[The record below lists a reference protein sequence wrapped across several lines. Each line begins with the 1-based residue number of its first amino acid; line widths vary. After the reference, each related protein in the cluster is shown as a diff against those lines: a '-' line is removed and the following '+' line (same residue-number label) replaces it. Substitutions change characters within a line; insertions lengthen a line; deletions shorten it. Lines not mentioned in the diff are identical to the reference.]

1 MFIGVLHDNT
11 DMDKVKKLA
20 SEFLGDDVSKGGFT
34 GAVAIEQFMATG
46 FVEPRWPMYLTC
58 FYALPEEET
67 EGMSL
72 ILANE
77 FFGGVV
83 NVFTRKVAEEK
94 IYAAMDAMIN
104 YSDGRLAEY
113 FGQIK
118 EQEDAYWNFLAL
130 LSIQFDVRENVNLV
144 AYPLAGREIPVVYYE
159 LTSIGS
165 SYIRG
170 FENGMRAKQE
180 EERAKHPEFANVV
193 TFKSKK

>member
-20 SEFLGDDVSKGGFT
+20 SEFLGDDISKSGFT
-34 GAVAIEQFMATG
+34 GAVALEQFMATEY
-46 FVEPRWPMYLTC
+46 VEPKWPMYLTC

-67 EGMSL
+67 EGMAL

-77 FFGGVV
+77 FFGGIV

-94 IYAAMDAMIN
+94 IYTAADTIVS
-104 YSDGRLAEY
+104 YSDGRLPDY
-113 FGQIK
+113 FSQIK
-118 EQEDAYWNFLAL
+118 EQEDVYWNFLAL
-130 LSIQFDVRENVNLV
+130 LSIQYDVRENVNLV
-144 AYPLAGREIPVVYYE
+144 AFPLGGREVPLVYYK

-170 FENGMRAKQE
+170 FEEGMRARQE

-193 TFKSKK
+193 TLKLKK